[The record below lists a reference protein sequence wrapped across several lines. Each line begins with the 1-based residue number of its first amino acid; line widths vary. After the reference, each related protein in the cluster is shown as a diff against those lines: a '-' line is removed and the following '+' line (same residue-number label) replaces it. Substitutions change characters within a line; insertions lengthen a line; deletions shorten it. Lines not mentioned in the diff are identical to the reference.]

1 MVDDNPGTTVLP
13 HTTKIKYKDIVI
25 NLVDVG
31 GLKKKSKSHD
41 KKQKLITKETL
52 KNLKHSNI
60 VLFLTEANSEFTK
73 NDPVS
78 EYHSDSASD
87 IVCIKLLTV
96 VFLEEFI

>member
-1 MVDDNPGTTVLP
+1 MIWNFIKSVVFISSREVL
-13 HTTKIKYKDIVI
+13 D
-25 NLVDVG
+25 
-31 GLKKKSKSHD
+31 GL
-41 KKQKLITKETL
+41 
-52 KNLKHSNI
+52 HSSS
-60 VLFLTEANSEFTK
+60 SEFTK